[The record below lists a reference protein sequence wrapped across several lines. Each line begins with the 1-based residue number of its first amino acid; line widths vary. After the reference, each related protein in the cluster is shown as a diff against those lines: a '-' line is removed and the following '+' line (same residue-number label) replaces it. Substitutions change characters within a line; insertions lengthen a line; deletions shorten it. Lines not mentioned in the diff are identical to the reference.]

1 MIVSFGEKLEAV
13 CGGLFIY
20 GRRIRM
26 WYENLDGTSGNNMIV
41 EDTDSELSA

>member
-1 MIVSFGEKLEAV
+1 MIVSFREKMEVV

-26 WYENLDGTSGNNMIV
+26 WYEKLDGTSGNNVIV